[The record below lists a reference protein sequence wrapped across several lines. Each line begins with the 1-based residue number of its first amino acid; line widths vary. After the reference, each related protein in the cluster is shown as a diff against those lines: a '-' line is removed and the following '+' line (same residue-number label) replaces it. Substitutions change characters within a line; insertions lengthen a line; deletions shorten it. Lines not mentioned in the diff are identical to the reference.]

1 MAFKRSSLQP
11 SNVTE
16 KVVVKTPPWKSNIP
30 SPLCASCNK
39 SVFPAEELMAA
50 GQKFHKFCLKCSQ
63 YPFSFPCSFTIDG
76 SVVASCNTM
85 LNPGNI
91 NVHETKIYCVPCH
104 RRQFGPRGLGR
115 GLANCYVEAIETPP
129 SSPSL
134 SRDEP
139 DSYDHLNHPVNHRHE
154 EKNSAESS
162 PPSRTSSEDSGVF
175 LGALKSRQVV
185 TNSSPS
191 RPVTSSL
198 PNAAA
203 FRMVSAPANVCPRC
217 SKTVYSAEEVKAVGR
232 SFHKRC
238 YTCAKCKG
246 SISAGRYSEHEGEL
260 YDNSKRPMKQMSRIM
275 SPFTRVLD
283 CYQRLFGPRGV
294 GFGIGAGALSTGN

>member
-1 MAFKRSSLQP
+1 MLPRPWRSNGVACSSRMLP
-11 SNVTE
+11 RNWSSKHRRGNRTF
-16 KVVVKTPPWKSNIP
+16 PRR
-30 SPLCASCNK
+30 CAS
-39 SVFPAEELMAA
+39 PATNL
-50 GQKFHKFCLKCSQ
+50 
-63 YPFSFPCSFTIDG
+63 SFLPRNSWPLDRSFTS
-76 SVVASCNTM
+76 SVSNAVSSSRLHSIECTVFLSASCKTM

-115 GLANCYVEAIETPP
+115 GLANCFVEAIETPP

-139 DSYDHLNHPVNHRHE
+139 DTYDHLNHPVNHRHD
-154 EKNSAESS
+154 EKNAAQSS
-162 PPSRTSSEDSGVF
+162 PPSRASSEDSGVF

-185 TNSSPS
+185 SNSSPS

-203 FRMVSAPANVCPRC
+203 FRMVSAPASVCPRC
-217 SKTVYSAEEVKAVGR
+217 SKTVYSAEEIKAVGK

-260 YDNSKRPMKQMSRIM
+260 YDNSKRRMKQ
-275 SPFTRVLD
+275 
-283 CYQRLFGPRGV
+283 
-294 GFGIGAGALSTGN
+294 